1 MVGFRNIKSL
11 VDAEEKGQVREYCFR
26 KAPNV
31 VTTAGFWIDLSLS
44 PGNPSPQYY
53 AATPMESIALA
64 QSTDGGLFTGG
75 NVSPYKKHL
84 THLELQVS
92 SVAMIGTYYLQD
104 YLLFYPFIAED
115 TTDDQPLTQVDPLPR
130 YTDGAGVQIMAV
142 SVGARGG
149 GQTFRVGYTNQDG
162 VSGRYTATTRENTI
176 TTNGNILSS
185 DTAQAAASG
194 PYLTLQSGDTGVR
207 QIDSF
212 QMVSGTDVGLV
223 TLVLVKPLATFTII
237 SSGGASD
244 VIPFITQGGT
254 IPQIEDDAYLNFIM
268 CPGGSISGSTIFG
281 SLKVV
286 YN

>member
-11 VDAEEKGQVREYCFR
+11 VDAEERGQVREYCFR
-26 KAPNV
+26 KAPNIA
-31 VTTAGFWIDLSLS
+31 TGAGFWVDLSLS

-53 AATPMESIALA
+53 AATPMESVALA
-64 QSTDGGLFTGG
+64 QSTDGGIFTGK
-75 NVSPYKKHL
+75 NVAPYKKHL
-84 THLELQVS
+84 THFELQVS

-104 YLLFYPFIAED
+104 YLLFYPFVAED
-115 TTDDQPLTQVDPLPR
+115 TTDEQPLTQVATIPR
-130 YTDGAGVQIMAV
+130 YPTGAGVKIMAV
-142 SVGARGG
+142 SVGSRGG

-176 TTNGNILSS
+176 AANGNILSS
-185 DTAQAAASG
+185 DTAQAAATG
-194 PYLTLQSGDTGVR
+194 PYLTLQEGDTGVR

-223 TLVLVKPLATFTII
+223 TLVLVKPLATFTVI
-237 SSGGASD
+237 SIGGASD
-244 VIPFITQGGT
+244 IIPFIVQGGT
-254 IPQIEDDAYLNFIM
+254 IPPIEDDAYLNLIM

-281 SLKVV
+281 TLKVV